1 MIFVH
6 VVAYNNNW
14 LIMGA
19 SHTGPPPKGPQF
31 SRKWVLGGAVGA
43 GKLKLWYCTKS
54 INVNAIFSVQR
65 VYVLQLGA
73 RKRCVFSFLLYLQ
86 SLHWKLFFR
95 DLEFFSWN
103 LTENIRCLKVGWIKC
118 QIVFVW
124 VVHTSAVQQFYFDF
138 LYFSRYV
145 FSYEVK
151 GWKYDKL
158 QERYIIWG

>member
-31 SRKWVLGGAVGA
+31 SRKLVLGGAVGA

-73 RKRCVFSFLLYLQ
+73 RKRCVFFCLYLQ
-86 SLHWKLFFR
+86 SLHWKLFFSWSWI
-95 DLEFFSWN
+95 LFFVKSHG
-103 LTENIRCLKVGWIKC
+103 NIRCSEVGWIKW
-118 QIVFVW
+118 QI
-124 VVHTSAVQQFYFDF
+124 F
-138 LYFSRYV
+138 LLGWYIQVLYNNFTLIFFTLVDWYV

-151 GWKYDKL
+151 RL
-158 QERYIIWG
+158 EIQ

>member
-31 SRKWVLGGAVGA
+31 SRKLVLGGAVGA

-73 RKRCVFSFLLYLQ
+73 RKRCVFFCLYLQ
-86 SLHWKLFFR
+86 SLHWKLFFFVI
-95 DLEFFSWN
+95 LNFFFVKSHG
-103 LTENIRCLKVGWIKC
+103 NIRCSEVGWIKC
-118 QIVFVW
+118 QIFFVG

-138 LYFSRYV
+138 LYFSWYV

-151 GWKYDKL
+151 RL
-158 QERYIIWG
+158 EIQ

>member
-1 MIFVH
+1 MI
-6 VVAYNNNW
+6 NNGRVTHRSAAE
-14 LIMGA
+14 GA
-19 SHTGPPPKGPQF
+19 QF

-73 RKRCVFSFLLYLQ
+73 RKRCVFFVCIY
-86 SLHWKLFFR
+86 KVCIENFFFR
-95 DLEFFSWN
+95 DLEFFFVKSHG
-103 LTENIRCLKVGWIKC
+103 NIRCSEVGWIKC
-118 QIVFVW
+118 QIFFVG

-151 GWKYDKL
+151 RL
-158 QERYIIWG
+158 EIQ